1 MTTAIIGVGNLGGTV
16 ARHLASGGES
26 VVLSAK
32 DEAHA
37 KALADELGP
46 NASAASVEEA
56 IAGADVVVLATWLEQ
71 TRELVPARTG
81 LLEGKVV
88 VDPSNP
94 IGFDENEQMI
104 RTLPEGKSS
113 GSVVASLLPADAHY
127 VKAFGTLG
135 ADQLATSA
143 GRGSDRG
150 ARRRAPRTD
159 LRSRRSASHDRDQR
173 SEAMSATDTT
183 TLSDYAPIPSAAL
196 GPALNEQGYYV
207 GRVERNLYYVTD
219 GTYMSAFLT
228 TSDGVVVLDAPP
240 TLGNNIQ
247 RAIGRERAGP
257 ECERWLG

>member
-16 ARHLASGGES
+16 ARHLVGGGES

-56 IAGADVVVLATWLEQ
+56 ITGADVVVLATWLEQ

-143 GRGSDRG
+143 NRE
-150 ARRRAPRTD
+150 RRVV
-159 LRSRRSASHDRDQR
+159 LFY
-173 SEAMSATDTT
+173 ATDDDAAEATAQR
-183 TLSDYAPIPSAAL
+183 LIRAAGFEPLKVGGVSDAGRIE
-196 GPALNEQGYYV
+196 GPDGELQG
-207 GRVERNLYYVTD
+207 RIFDLDEARATIA
-219 GTYMSAFLT
+219 TK
-228 TSDGVVVLDAPP
+228 GVKA
-240 TLGNNIQ
+240 
-247 RAIGRERAGP
+247 
-257 ECERWLG
+257 